1 MCFQMEN
8 RPDYESRRSG
18 KFWSAIGYLA
28 LGILGLFLGAAI
40 LYGLCYF
47 FLTPVTVDEP
57 VGEVID
63 VSEQEQEPQP
73 DAESGKTQRTL
84 ADIVEQVMPAVVGVQ
99 RHMEVTRFGE
109 QLFEEIESG
118 SGVVVSPDGYIVTNQ
133 HVIENAEK
141 ITVVVPNKGY
151 YEAEV
156 IGSDSLTDLA
166 LLKIR
171 ETDMINILLGDSD
184 KVRVGEAVAAIG
196 NPLGYF
202 QQTVTSGIVSA
213 VGRQVRITSSDYAHT
228 YIQTDALVNP
238 GNSGGPLIN
247 MDGEIIGINTA
258 KVSLV
263 GVEGIGLSVP
273 SNTVKRVLDDLLEYG
288 RVNRPHMGVVIDDW
302 LDYSGAEPQRG
313 VQIIE
318 IVQGS
323 PAETAGLMAGDIIVQ
338 IDGEDL
344 PYLARLF
351 DRLLDYYPGDTI
363 RITYYREGNRD
374 FTNLVLEERPEQLS
388 VEEMEEWPEEEQAV
402 DEEPETGDENETEQP
417 GAEE

>member
-1 MCFQMEN
+1 MEN